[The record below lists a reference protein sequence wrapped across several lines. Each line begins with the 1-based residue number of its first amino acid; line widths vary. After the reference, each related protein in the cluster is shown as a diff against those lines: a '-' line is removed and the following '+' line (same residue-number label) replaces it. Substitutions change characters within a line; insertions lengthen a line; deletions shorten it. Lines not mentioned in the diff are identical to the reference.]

1 MATGNSSSG
10 RSGYLRSI
18 IRGLLPWIILA
29 LLGFGPLFA
38 CALMGPV
45 EVGSGLGL
53 KSAPD
58 WSRGLP
64 VGDEFH
70 GTDSGAPLVADDA
83 KRVHLVWTMRLSA
96 EEYDLRYL
104 RLDDQ
109 GFSEE
114 EHDLNIGL
122 YEPRE
127 VRLLSDPDGSMH
139 VFLLGLVARGA
150 PSSLFHLRLTDDG
163 RLDEGPILL
172 SSGRNPC
179 HEYDVTPDSS
189 GTIHLFWTEGLGQER
204 DLYYVTLPSDQ
215 MESGAARVIARGVS
229 GPVARADSRNRI
241 HLLWEEPGEDEETAE
256 LYHTVFRDQPPEISS
271 GAKLLDLP
279 TGVRV
284 DRHGP
289 ILALDDAYGYV
300 VWTQEFRVSRMAA
313 SEMEG
318 WYGTFELE
326 TGAVGRVTSFS
337 LPMDEKPTYVEY
349 DDALYNYEYLV
360 PFRGYAEMGSERVAE
375 PSVLAS
381 PREGLVS
388 SSVIVRRGVSRE
400 SQIANLIFADGALV
414 GYQLACNTTRWS
426 RLPNL
431 TSDCDGNLHLSWVE
445 GLEPGPSEVY
455 YATTSP
461 LVRDRVD
468 HITGDDLL
476 AAALNTA
483 FSAVKGVPTMPFIVL
498 WVLPPLIWTFIAS
511 RFLGEGGARSAR
523 GYLALAIAIVIY
535 QASKLYFNPG
545 LLSYVPFSVSV
556 PFLPAHLYGPLQLLV
571 PVAILLVGLLGAG
584 YTLFRTETCSLYV
597 ASLVF
602 ILIDA
607 FLTMII
613 YGPGIALAG

>member
-1 MATGNSSSG
+1 M
-10 RSGYLRSI
+10 RSI

-29 LLGFGPLFA
+29 LLGLGPLFA

-45 EVGSGLGL
+45 EVGSALGL

-64 VGDEFH
+64 VGQEFY

-83 KRVHLVWTMRLSA
+83 KRVHLVWTIRLSA
-96 EEYDLRYL
+96 EDYDLRYL

-109 GFSEE
+109 GLLEE

-127 VRLLSDPDGSMH
+127 VRLLSEPDGSMH

-150 PSSLFHLRLTDDG
+150 PSSLLHLRLTDDG
-163 RLDEGPILL
+163 RLESGPILV
-172 SSGRNPC
+172 SSGQVPC
-179 HEYDVTPDSS
+179 NEYDVTPDSS
-189 GTIHLFWTEGLGQER
+189 GAIHLFWTEGLGQER
-204 DLYYVTLPSDQ
+204 DLYYVTLPSDEG
-215 MESGAARVIARGVS
+215 ESRAPRVLARGVS
-229 GPVARADSRNRI
+229 GPVARTDSRNRI
-241 HLLWEEPGEDEETAE
+241 HLLWEEPTEDEETAA
-256 LYHTVFRDQPPEISS
+256 LYHTAFKDQPAEISS
-271 GAKLLDLP
+271 GVKLLDLP

-289 ILALDDAYGYV
+289 VLALDDAYGYV
-300 VWTQEFRVSRMAA
+300 VWTQEVRVSRMAA

-337 LPMDEKPTYVEY
+337 LPMAEKPTYVEY
-349 DDALYNYEYLV
+349 DDALYKYEYLI
-360 PFRGYAEMGSERVAE
+360 PLRGYAEQGSERVAE

-381 PREGLVS
+381 TSEGLVS
-388 SSVIVRRGVSRE
+388 SSVIIRRGVSRE
-400 SQIANLIFADGALV
+400 SQIASLVFADGALV
-414 GYQLACNTTRWS
+414 GYQLACNTSHWS

-431 TSDCDGNLHLSWVE
+431 TSDGDGTLHLSWVE

-461 LVRDRVD
+461 LVRARVD
-468 HITGDDLL
+468 HITSDDIVS
-476 AAALNTA
+476 AALNTA
-483 FSAVKGVPTMPFIVL
+483 FSAVAGVPTIPFVVL
-498 WVLPPLIWTFIAS
+498 WLLPALVWTFIAS
-511 RFLGEGGARSAR
+511 RFVGEGGARSSR
-523 GYLALAIAIVIY
+523 GVLAVAIAIVVY
-535 QASKLYFNPG
+535 EASKLYFNPG
-545 LLSYVPFSVSV
+545 LLNYVPFAVSV
-556 PFLPAHLYGPLQLLV
+556 PFLPEDLYVPLQALV
-571 PVAILLVGLLGAG
+571 PLGIVAAALLGAA
-584 YTLFRTETCSLYV
+584 YALFRAETRSLYV
-597 ASLVF
+597 PFLVF

-613 YGPGIALAG
+613 YGPGMALRA